1 MPTYQWRCKCFLF
14 RTTLR
19 QLFLFTVNSGLSQWS
34 SFALCS
40 EQCGMARSCA
50 NSIWRY
56 EIQLSFFSF
65 SIIIAAI
72 LLLLLFLC
80 PNFLNIIFF
89 FRIVDGGF
97 SQWSGFGVCK
107 KKCGGGTQ
115 FRTRGCTNPSP
126 AHGGKDCVGRKTETR
141 SCNTD
146 RCPGKQRINTSEAYV
161 LSQFICNAIH
171 LNDFYSM

>member
-1 MPTYQWRCKCFLF
+1 MPTYQWTCKCFLF

-50 NSIWRY
+50 I
-56 EIQLSFFSF
+56 
-65 SIIIAAI
+65 
-72 LLLLLFLC
+72 
-80 PNFLNIIFF
+80 
-89 FRIVDGGF
+89 
-97 SQWSGFGVCK
+97 SGFGVCN

-115 FRTRGCTNPSP
+115 FRTRRCTNPSP